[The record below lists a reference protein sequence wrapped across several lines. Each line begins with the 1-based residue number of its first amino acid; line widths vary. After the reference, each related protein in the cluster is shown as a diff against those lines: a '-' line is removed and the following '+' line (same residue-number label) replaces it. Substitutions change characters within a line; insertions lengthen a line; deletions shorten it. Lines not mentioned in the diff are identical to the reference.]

1 MVSLQV
7 PHRTSL
13 FRLQTALLKPS
24 SLSPKMAARII
35 ALAIS
40 ALCLSFES
48 GQSQVAG
55 ATAPLNWTGYMNV
68 FDNNGG
74 SKGGYVF
81 GSGWGVADLKTT
93 VSGAS
98 NNNLVLQP
106 NFNVW
111 NAADP
116 FWVLNNAGNK
126 FMEANTLYERP
137 ISKLAPDAIFAGS
150 VASCT
155 LSNSY
160 KAVAFIKILD
170 PGNGYGLVAQ
180 ATNALTT
187 SSTNFYLSMNL
198 ASYAAN
204 PNFLVQAGFTVSGLN
219 ANPANSN
226 ALGSVNLTV
235 TNVPAAIPGPQINVK
250 VQGLT
255 LGNNATTSL
264 HGPLPGQGA
273 AYVVVV
279 ENIGSANLVVSNT
292 VLSNTIANSFSLDT
306 SLSNAIVSP
315 GAVKSFILKTASTNL
330 ANFSGALTI
339 TSNDDDAADKSFKVN
354 LTTAPVYTSGNFNSP
369 TDNESIGWKTN
380 SNWEGIV
387 SDSSVSASDGSLKIS
402 AVSTQGYYPWYYEAS
417 KTFASPGSAI
427 VLTNSDLQLR
437 LRASGAVSGITTN
450 MVDVYLESLDLSG
463 IATGHLYLGEAIDQT
478 TFGQGGSDPNY
489 FTPDGIADRVT
500 LLVPQDNAFHEYG
513 GNNLSAIATNSAF
526 NPSAPFFRLV
536 VKMTDREFDLDAD
549 NLVEIDS
556 LNLNLAADNSSNFG
570 VANSGF
576 EADSSLGP
584 DELTQKFSVPTG
596 WNQWSQVGGVSKS
609 LVSLGQPVYDQS
621 VTSNSST
628 VLFTPYAGSNAL
640 KIYAQNDY
648 ATNGNR
654 LPDPQIGVV
663 YQEWPASAFIGL
675 VPGAAIHA
683 QAAAK
688 VYGVD
693 RLTNGSKFN
702 FGFRYL
708 GADNQPMQN
717 KDQVTTLTQSNIT
730 DVWNVLLVNGSVP
743 DGAVKVQ
750 LIAEFVQPGASG
762 KGSVYL
768 DDVSVGYGAVET
780 PTPPATNY
788 ALVWADEFDGA
799 SLNTNNWTPE
809 TGGGGW
815 GNQEAQTYTTNPAN
829 LRVTNGSLVIQA
841 LKSGTNWT
849 SARIKTQ
856 GKRSFKYGKIEFRA
870 KLPTGIGPWPA
881 AWMMGANISTA
892 GWPNCGEID
901 VMEWRGY
908 PTNDANTVGHALHS
922 RLSNGP
928 TPVQPAARSVV
939 TNPSTQFHTY
949 AVVWNSN
956 NMVFSVDG
964 VDKATLTPPAGDAA
978 SFQQEH
984 FLLLNMAIGGNYL
997 QGQIATSLANA
1008 TYEVDYV
1015 RVYQDPSVSGVP
1027 ADTTPPVITV
1037 LGNNPFSVPWGGSYS
1052 DSGATAFDAG
1062 ENASVHVATV
1072 NPVDP
1077 SVPGVYSVTYTAQDS
1092 TGNSTN
1098 TNRLVN
1104 VIMANNGNNVGP
1116 DGLTDSLRYAFGATG
1131 PGSISRTLL
1140 PSNSLTPGTNGT
1152 KNLVMTYFARTNEN
1166 VSLLPWASANLASS
1180 NGWTTNGI
1188 VVTILSN
1195 VATNGT
1201 ILEKRQA
1208 TTPATNS
1215 QKFLRLRS
1223 IFTE

>member
-1 MVSLQV
+1 M
-7 PHRTSL
+7 T
-13 FRLQTALLKPS
+13 
-24 SLSPKMAARII
+24 
-35 ALAIS
+35 
-40 ALCLSFES
+40 
-48 GQSQVAG
+48 
-55 ATAPLNWTGYMNV
+55 V
-68 FDNNGG
+68 FDKGTNAGG
-74 SKGGYVF
+74 QGGYQW
-81 GSGWGVADLKTT
+81 GSVWGVADLKTT

-98 NNNLVLQP
+98 SNNLVLQP
-106 NFNVW
+106 NFNTYA
-111 NAADP
+111 NS
-116 FWVLNNAGNK
+116 LSGNNPDRAYWTDSTNGGVTAGPNGNK

-137 ISKLAPDAIFAGS
+137 ISKLAPNAIFAGS

-170 PGNGYGLVAQ
+170 PDNGYGLVAE
-180 ATNALTT
+180 ATNALQS

-198 ASYAAN
+198 ASYATK
-204 PNFLVQAGFTVSGLN
+204 PNLLVQAGFVVSGLN

-279 ENIGSANLVVSNT
+279 ENIGSTNLVVSNT

-330 ANFSGALTI
+330 TNFSGALTI
-339 TSNDDDAADKSFKVN
+339 TSNDDDAADRSFKVN
-354 LTTAPVYTSGNFNSP
+354 LTTAPVYTTGNFNSP
-369 TDNESIGWKTN
+369 TNNESIGWKTN
-380 SNWEGIV
+380 SNWEDIV

-402 AVSTQGYYPWYYEAS
+402 AVSTRGYYPWYYEAS

-427 VLTNSDLQLR
+427 VLTNSDLQLG
-437 LRASGAVSGITTN
+437 LRASGAISGITTN
-450 MVDVYLESLDLSG
+450 MVEVYLESLDLSG

-478 TFGQGGSDPNY
+478 TLGAGGSDTNY
-489 FTPDGIADRVT
+489 FTPDGIADRIT

-576 EADSSLGP
+576 ESDSSLGP

-628 VLFTPYAGSNAL
+628 VLFAPYAGSNAL

-762 KGSVYL
+762 RGSVYL

-780 PTPPATNY
+780 ATPPATNY

-939 TNPSTQFHTY
+939 TNPSTQFHNY

-978 SFQQEH
+978 SFQQEF

-997 QGQIATSLANA
+997 QGQIASSLTNA

-1015 RVYQDPSVSGVP
+1015 RVYQDVLSNVET
-1027 ADTTPPVITV
+1027 DTTPPVFTFN
-1037 LGNNPFSVPWGGSYS
+1037 GAGSVTNLWGSVYT
-1052 DSGATAFDAG
+1052 DAGATAFDAG
-1062 ENASVHVATV
+1062 DNAAVSVTTN
-1072 NPVDP
+1072 NPVDT
-1077 SVPGVYSVTYTAQDS
+1077 SVPGTYHVTYTATDS
-1092 TGNSTN
+1092 KSNN
-1098 TNRLVN
+1098 AITNRTVN
-1104 VIMANNGNNVGP
+1104 VVMQNGGTNKGTDGFADITRYSFGGTGP
-1116 DGLTDSLRYAFGATG
+1116 DPLPRALCPSSSITNLSGVNQLALTYYT
-1131 PGSISRTLL
+1131 
-1140 PSNSLTPGTNGT
+1140 
-1152 KNLVMTYFARTNEN
+1152 RTNAN
-1166 VSLLPWASANLASS
+1166 VVNVPMVSGDLGSA
-1180 NGWTTNGI
+1180 GWTT
-1188 VVTILSN
+1188 SN
-1195 VATNGT
+1195 VTVTTLGTVSTNGAV
-1201 ILEKRQA
+1201 LQQRRA
-1208 TTPATNS
+1208 TTPVTGGK
-1215 QKFLRLRS
+1215 KFLRLQ
-1223 IFTE
+1223 TTYTP